1 MSDPDPRAAL
11 ARLAAARGDSLAA
24 LSAMLGRNAAY
35 LQQYVKRGSPRR
47 LAEDD
52 RRLLAQ
58 YLGVEDHVLGG
69 SGGKTGQSR
78 TGFQIARLAV
88 QASAG
93 PGALVDDEVLLGT
106 DVIDP
111 ALARRLR
118 LRDGQAAIIRVRGT
132 SMEPGLQ
139 DGDHIIVDLA
149 TTVQGARGRLHVIRV
164 DGLTMVK
171 RVALRD
177 GTLSVSSDN
186 PAAPPVPDGPVD
198 IVGRVVWQMREPA

>member
-11 ARLAAARGDSLAA
+11 ARLAAARGDSMAA

-69 SGGKTGQSR
+69 SGTKGSERR
-78 TGFQIARLAV
+78 TGFRIARLAV

-111 ALARRLR
+111 ALARRLG
-118 LRDGQAAIIRVRGT
+118 LRDGRRRSSGSGEHRWSPACRMAIT
-132 SMEPGLQ
+132 SSSIWRPRCR
-139 DGDHIIVDLA
+139 
-149 TTVQGARGRLHVIRV
+149 ARA
-164 DGLTMVK
+164 DAFT
-171 RVALRD
+171 
-177 GTLSVSSDN
+177 SSGSM
-186 PAAPPVPDGPVD
+186 A
-198 IVGRVVWQMREPA
+198 